1 MEYDVIVVGAGN
13 AGLCAAISA
22 KEHGARVLVVE
33 KAPYA
38 GGDGRYSEG
47 GLRFTYDG
55 PEEIYELRGG

>member
-1 MEYDVIVVGAGN
+1 MCCYISEGTGA
-13 AGLCAAISA
+13 
-22 KEHGARVLVVE
+22 KVVVE